1 MNRKWRIGL
10 LGIAAAVAGGCANL
24 GYYMQAA
31 HGQFA
36 LMAQARPIDAW
47 LADPAVEQP
56 LKSRLAKAGQIRR
69 FASAELGLPDNA
81 TFTSYADLQRPYVLW
96 NVVAAPALSLT
107 PRQWCFPVAGC
118 VSYRGYYTKEAAQ
131 AYAAELRQQNYDV
144 QVSGVPAYST
154 LGWFADPLLSTFVG
168 YPEAE
173 LARLMFHELAHQ
185 VVYVPGDTRFNE
197 SFAVA
202 VEEYGVE
209 RWLAEHGDDAM
220 RAGYRAHAARK
231 RDFLALLA
239 HTRQALEDNYNSTA
253 NAAEKIRRKAEIFS
267 TMQDDYRS
275 LKQRWGGYAG
285 YDRWFAEP
293 LGNAHLALVATYHDL
308 VPGFRAL
315 LAQERDMGKFY
326 AAVRD
331 LAGMEAPR
339 RQQRLAELGQ
349 ELASPSQTAAAKT
362 EEMESLKK

>member
-1 MNRKWRIGL
+1 MKKKWRIAL
-10 LGIAAAVAGGCANL
+10 LCLAVAAAGGCANL

-31 HGQFA
+31 HGQFS
-36 LMAQARPIDAW
+36 LMAQARPIDDW
-47 LADPAVEQP
+47 LADPGVAPP

-69 FASAELGLPDNA
+69 FASAELGLPDNG

-96 NVVAAPALSLT
+96 NVVAAPALSLK

-118 VSYRGYYTKEAAQ
+118 VSYRGYYTKEAAL
-131 AYAAELRQQNYDV
+131 AYAAELRKQNYDV

-154 LGWFADPLLSTFVG
+154 LGWFSDPLLSTFVG

-202 VEEYGVE
+202 VEEHGVE
-209 RWLAEHGDDAM
+209 RWLAAHGDDAM

-239 HTRQALEDNYNSTA
+239 HTRQALEDNYNGTA
-253 NAAEKIRRKAEIFS
+253 DAGEKTRRKAEIFS

-293 LGNAHLALVATYHDL
+293 LGNAHLALVATYHDM

-326 AAVRD
+326 AAVRG
-331 LAGMEAPR
+331 LAEMEAPQ
-339 RQQRLAELGQ
+339 RQQRLADLGRS
-349 ELASPSQTAAAKT
+349 LASSAQTAAAEA
-362 EEMESLKK
+362 EEVDKLVK